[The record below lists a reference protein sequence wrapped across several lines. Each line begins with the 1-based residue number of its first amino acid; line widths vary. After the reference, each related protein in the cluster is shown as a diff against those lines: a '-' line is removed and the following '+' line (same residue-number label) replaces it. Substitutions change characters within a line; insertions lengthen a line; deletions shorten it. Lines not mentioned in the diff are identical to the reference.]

1 MTAASRFGRGRH
13 RASDPTDETAI
24 LERITEQWAREQR
37 DGDAGGAEGHQWTL
51 PAPVS
56 PAVSATPPNPPPDA
70 TMVLPA
76 VEGAD
81 EPPAA
86 RPTDDAPTSVIPVS
100 PGTVDDI
107 PTSVIPAVGRPELTD
122 ATGLLGVVPPAPEAE
137 EEPPPRP
144 QPRPGEQVVPLRA
157 VRTKSGGYRS
167 IHSALTRTTLG
178 TAIRTGVRGLGEV
191 LITLG
196 VIVLLL
202 AAYEVWGKAAVVASH
217 QNDLDRQLEEMW
229 GFDPGLDPTVG
240 PAADDEGDGEP
251 QVAPQPLA
259 PPPGHAVARLY
270 IPKFGRHWVVVEGVE
285 LDDIRY
291 APGRYP
297 SGAMPGEVGN
307 FAIAGHRNPATF
319 WDLDRVLSGD
329 MIVVETRDTWYIYQV
344 YRNHI
349 VSPAAVEVVAPV
361 PGKPG
366 ATPERAVLTLTTC
379 NPKWDNYERLI
390 VHAELVDQQP
400 QSAGR
405 PGVLGG
411 LGG

>member
-1 MTAASRFGRGRH
+1 MTASTDSGRFGRH
-13 RASDPTDETAI
+13 RASDPADETRV
-24 LERITEQWAREQR
+24 LERIT
-37 DGDAGGAEGHQWTL
+37 DDMAGGPEGGAGESARWSI

-56 PAVSATPPNPPPDA
+56 PAVAGPASG
-70 TMVLPA
+70 PA
-76 VEGAD
+76 VR
-81 EPPAA
+81 PAV
-86 RPTDDAPTSVIPVS
+86 PDDQPTSVM
-100 PGTVDDI
+100 
-107 PTSVIPAVGRPELTD
+107 PAIGLPERTD
-122 ATGLLGVVPPAPEAE
+122 ETGLLGVIPPAPEPDPQAE
-137 EEPPPRP
+137 IRP
-144 QPRPGEQVVPLRA
+144 AVQPRPGEQIVPLRA
-157 VRTKSGGYRS
+157 VRTKTGGYRS

-196 VIVLLL
+196 VLVLLL

-217 QNDLDRQLEEMW
+217 QSELDRQLDQMW
-229 GFDPGLDPTVG
+229 AYDPAADPTVG
-240 PAADDEGDGEP
+240 PVQDVEDEEP
-251 QVAPQPLA
+251 EAAPQPLA

-270 IPKFGRHWVVVEGVE
+270 VPKLGRYWVVVEGVG

-297 SGAMPGEVGN
+297 ESAMPGQIGN
-307 FAIAGHRNPATF
+307 FAVAGHRNPSTF
-319 WDLDRVLSGD
+319 WDLDRVVSGD
-329 MIVVETRDTWYIYQV
+329 TIVVETRDNWYVYRV

-349 VSPAAVEVVAPV
+349 VLPAAVEVVAPV
-361 PGKPG
+361 PGEPG
-366 ATPERAVLTLTTC
+366 AEPERALLTLTTC

-400 QSAGR
+400 QAAGR

>member
-1 MTAASRFGRGRH
+1 MTASTDSGRFGRH
-13 RASDPTDETAI
+13 RASDPADETRV
-24 LERITEQWAREQR
+24 LERIT
-37 DGDAGGAEGHQWTL
+37 DDMAGGPEGGAGESARWSI

-56 PAVSATPPNPPPDA
+56 PAVAGPASG
-70 TMVLPA
+70 PA
-76 VEGAD
+76 VC
-81 EPPAA
+81 PAV
-86 RPTDDAPTSVIPVS
+86 PDDQPTSVMPAIGIPE
-100 PGTVDDI
+100 
-107 PTSVIPAVGRPELTD
+107 RTD
-122 ATGLLGVVPPAPEAE
+122 ETGLLGVIPPAPEPDPQAE
-137 EEPPPRP
+137 IRP
-144 QPRPGEQVVPLRA
+144 AVQLRTGEQIVPLRA
-157 VRTKSGGYRS
+157 VRTKTGGYRS

-196 VIVLLL
+196 VLVLLL

-217 QNDLDRQLEEMW
+217 QSELDRQLDQMW
-229 GFDPGLDPTVG
+229 AYDPAVDPTVG
-240 PAADDEGDGEP
+240 PVQDPEDEEP
-251 QVAPQPLA
+251 EAAPQPLA

-270 IPKFGRHWVVVEGVE
+270 VPKLGRYWVVVEGVG

-297 SGAMPGEVGN
+297 ESAMPGQIGN
-307 FAIAGHRNPATF
+307 FAVAGHRNPSTF
-319 WDLDRVLSGD
+319 WDLDRVVSGD
-329 MIVVETRDTWYIYQV
+329 TVVVETRDNWYVYRV

-349 VSPAAVEVVAPV
+349 VLPTAVEVVAPV
-361 PGKPG
+361 PGEPG
-366 ATPERAVLTLTTC
+366 AEPERALLTLTTC

-400 QSAGR
+400 RAAGR